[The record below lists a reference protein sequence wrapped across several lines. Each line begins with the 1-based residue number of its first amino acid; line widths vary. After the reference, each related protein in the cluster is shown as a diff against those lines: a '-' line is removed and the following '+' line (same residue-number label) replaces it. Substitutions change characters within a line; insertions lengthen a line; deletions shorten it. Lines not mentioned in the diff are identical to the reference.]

1 VRGVG
6 DDAAVVRSAGKLCV
20 TSVDAIVE
28 NVHFRL
34 GENGATP
41 AEVGH
46 RALASALSDLAAMG
60 AQSAEA
66 YLVLGLSPGFT
77 EAQALELVRGA
88 LQLAASTGTT
98 LAGGDVVSAPVLTVC
113 VTVVGWA
120 EEEPELV
127 GRDGV
132 RIGDLVGVT
141 GTLGSRPS
149 HPVPRLHE
157 GRALAQAGAHAMID
171 ISDGL
176 ATDARHIGERSG
188 VRLEIELEEL
198 PLGEGVPGFQV
209 AATTGED
216 YELCFCVSPEDRG
229 AVEDAL
235 RAAGG
240 AQVTWIGHASAGA
253 PGVSFLDARGD
264 EQHLEGFEHRW

>member
-1 VRGVG
+1 M
-6 DDAAVVRSAGKLCV
+6 

-34 GENGATP
+34 GEDGART

-60 AQSAEA
+60 AQPGEA
-66 YLVLGLSPGFT
+66 YLVLGLPPGFT

-88 LQLAASTGTT
+88 QTLAGQTNTT
-98 LAGGDVVSAPVLTVC
+98 IAGGDVVKAPVLTVC
-113 VTVVGWA
+113 VTVIGWA
-120 EEEPELV
+120 EEEGELV
-127 GRDGV
+127 GRDGG

-198 PLGEGVPGFQV
+198 PLGDGVPGFEV
-209 AATTGED
+209 AATAGED
-216 YELCFCVSPEDRG
+216 YELCFCVAPEDRG

>member
-1 VRGVG
+1 LSE
-6 DDAAVVRSAGKLCV
+6 D
-20 TSVDAIVE
+20 
-28 NVHFRL
+28 
-34 GENGATP
+34 GATL

-60 AQSAEA
+60 AQPGEA
-66 YLVLGLSPGFT
+66 YLVLGLPPGFT
-77 EAQALELVRGA
+77 EAQTLELVRGA

-98 LAGGDVVSAPVLTVC
+98 LAGGDVVSAPALTVC
-113 VTVVGWA
+113 VTVIGWA
-120 EEEPELV
+120 EEEGELV

-209 AATTGED
+209 AATAGED
-216 YELCFCVSPEDRG
+216 YELCFCASPEDRG